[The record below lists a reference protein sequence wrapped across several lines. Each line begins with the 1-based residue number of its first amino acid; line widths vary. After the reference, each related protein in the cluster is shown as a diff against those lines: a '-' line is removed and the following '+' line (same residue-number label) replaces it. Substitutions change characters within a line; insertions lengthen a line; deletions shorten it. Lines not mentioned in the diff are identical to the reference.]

1 MVSFRRNKKRKRE
14 AERPKG
20 DAARPTV
27 PPNQNSPFEVQEDM
41 SPAGLMAVF
50 QDSQRRIL
58 QDPALSE
65 RTTRLMEQT
74 RVYPPGF
81 QSAKAPR
88 TGAGHVRFQESLTL
102 LAAGMLKQR
111 FSRVAVLNFANPVS
125 PGGGVRRGARAQEE
139 YLCRASNLYNSLVSQ
154 RAAPYYQAHE
164 EMGGLTQGTGMFA
177 GSDAVIYSPDVTVF
191 REDVNYFPDDMV
203 ARPGTRYTG
212 QWMDID
218 VLTCAAPYQSPD
230 HTPEDAPLRA
240 LFMKRFQN
248 ILEVAMEHGAQ
259 ALVLGAFGC
268 GAFNNPPQ
276 VVAEAAQAVLLQ
288 PRYRHAFDEVV
299 FAVKRSGWFCE
310 NYRSISALL

>member
-1 MVSFRRNKKRKRE
+1 
-14 AERPKG
+14 
-20 DAARPTV
+20 
-27 PPNQNSPFEVQEDM
+27 M
-41 SPAGLMAVF
+41 S
-50 QDSQRRIL
+50 
-58 QDPALSE
+58 
-65 RTTRLMEQT
+65 TR
-74 RVYPPGF
+74 
-81 QSAKAPR
+81 
-88 TGAGHVRFQESLTL
+88 
-102 LAAGMLKQR
+102 
-111 FSRVAVLNFANPVS
+111 
-125 PGGGVRRGARAQEE
+125 
-139 YLCRASNLYNSLVSQ
+139 
-154 RAAPYYQAHE
+154 
-164 EMGGLTQGTGMFA
+164 
-177 GSDAVIYSPDVTVF
+177 YSPDVTVF
-191 REDVNYFPDDMV
+191 REDVNYFPDDMD

-248 ILEVAMEHGAQ
+248 ILEVALEHGAQ

-310 NYRSISALL
+310 NIEAFQRCFEFFPPTGGPVFTLEGNKRRFFE